1 MKIRYI
7 IDNLLTPRIT
17 ALDWV
22 DRYGGIVRTVN
33 LQVKGKGDKLEIK
46 RYPVACDVTPKDCD
60 NVKIQQDLVP
70 NDAYKSVIYW
80 EQVSPMANSGFTST
94 KDFYTK
100 KFKGTARIVVW
111 LNLAKL
117 GVDNCKDGFLTLP
130 SLEEAL
136 TIKGNNLPA
145 PYDGFQFWV
154 QPLKMVKQ
162 DINTVFGHY
171 DYDKLKNYYL
181 YPFDFYAIDVA
192 FEMNQCLSKGGVFTP
207 LPPIDCP
214 NE

>member
-7 IDNLLTPRIT
+7 IDEILTPRIT

-22 DRYGGIVRTVN
+22 DRYGGIVKTVN
-33 LQVKGKGDKLEIK
+33 LEITGKNGLEVR
-46 RYPVACDVTPKDCD
+46 RYPVACDVTERDCSND
-60 NVKIQQDLVP
+60 AIQQDLVP
-70 NDAYKSVIYW
+70 NDNYKSVVYW
-80 EQVSPMANSGFTST
+80 EEVTPMANSGFTGT

-100 KFKGTARIVVW
+100 KFKGVARIVVW

-117 GVDNCKDGFLTLP
+117 GIDNCKDGFLTIP

-136 TIKGNNLPA
+136 TIKGKNLPT

-162 DINTVFGHY
+162 DINTVFGKY
-171 DYDKLKNYYL
+171 DYNKLKNFYL
-181 YPFDFYAIDVA
+181 YPYDFYAIDVA
-192 FEMNQCLSKGGVFTP
+192 FEMNQCLAKGGVYIP
-207 LPPIDCP
+207 NAPID
-214 NE
+214 

>member
-1 MKIRYI
+1 MKIKYI
-7 IDNLLTPRIT
+7 IDNVLTPRIT
-17 ALDWV
+17 PLDWV
-22 DRYGGIVRTVN
+22 GRYGGIVRTIN
-33 LQVKGKGDKLEIK
+33 LQVAGKNGTLVTK
-46 RYPVACDVTPKDCD
+46 RFPVACDVTEKDCD
-60 NVKIQQDLVP
+60 STKIQQDLVP
-70 NDAYKSVIYW
+70 NDNYKSVVYW
-80 EQVSPMANSGFTST
+80 EQVTPMTNSGFTTT

-100 KFKGTARIVVW
+100 KFKGVARIVVW

-117 GVDNCKDGFLTLP
+117 GIDNCKDGFLTLP

-145 PYDGFQFWV
+145 PYDGFLFWV

-162 DINTVFGHY
+162 DINVIFGGY